1 MDSPRDEVLADFFT
15 VMPLS
20 VALSNG
26 LPDHDN
32 FPIARRFSAGNGRRS
47 KKVAVISLPSESRS
61 DANPDKEVSTVN
73 LSKDSDVPSHPM
85 YYTWKSSSTEK
96 YIYICFEGHPK
107 DSREIEFLLPSPS

>member
-32 FPIARRFSAGNGRRS
+32 FPIARRFSAGNGRRT

-61 DANPDKEVSTVN
+61 DASPYKEVSTVN

-96 YIYICFEGHPK
+96 YIYICFET
-107 DSREIEFLLPSPS
+107 RLPPT